1 MLRATHDGDNERE
14 HGVERRVDE
23 PVGGALQRGENVR
36 LDHRGWEL
44 EVVVREQE
52 AAASDESWIAC
63 VPRSQSSAEHAEL
76 RRAQVRR

>member
-1 MLRATHDGDNERE
+1 
-14 HGVERRVDE
+14 
-23 PVGGALQRGENVR
+23 
-36 LDHRGWEL
+36 
-44 EVVVREQE
+44 VVVREQE